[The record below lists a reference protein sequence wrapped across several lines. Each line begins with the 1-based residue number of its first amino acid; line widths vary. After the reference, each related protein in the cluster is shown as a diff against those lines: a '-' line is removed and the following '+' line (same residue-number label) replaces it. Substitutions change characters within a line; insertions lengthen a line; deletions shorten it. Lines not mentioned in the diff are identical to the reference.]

1 MPLLC
6 STLTHTAA
14 YIWCMWVC
22 VCVCVVLAPFHNAR
36 SRRNCIFIAARCLY
50 VLKSVLY
57 LLFIYGLL
65 LSAFL
70 FSPLFASLLALPSLF
85 FPGSCVVSFP
95 KFFCFIFFGSFRFSL
110 RFLWR
115 KWIFENGS
123 SHMRLSAAVCVC
135 VCVWI
140 LGLAEITTGTDIV
153 RSLETIC
160 MILKVLLGLQTTR

>member
-1 MPLLC
+1 
-6 STLTHTAA
+6 
-14 YIWCMWVC
+14 MW

-85 FPGSCVVSFP
+85 FSRQLC
-95 KFFCFIFFGSFRFSL
+95 
-110 RFLWR
+110 RFLSKVLCFFVRFAFPWGFCGANEYL
-115 KWIFENGS
+115 KMAAHTWDS
-123 SHMRLSAAVCVC
+123 SAGLCM
-135 VCVWI
+135 CVWI

-160 MILKVLLGLQTTR
+160 MILKVLLRIQKTR

>member
-1 MPLLC
+1 MNIFDVC
-6 STLTHTAA
+6 E
-14 YIWCMWVC
+14 C
-22 VCVCVVLAPFHNAR
+22 VCVCCFGLLHNAR

-65 LSAFL
+65 PSSSLATLLFPFSQAYWLCNLCFSRQLCRFLSKVL
-70 FSPLFASLLALPSLF
+70 CF
-85 FPGSCVVSFP
+85 FF
-95 KFFCFIFFGSFRFSL
+95 SFRFSL
-110 RFLWR
+110 RFLR
-115 KWIFENGS
+115 HKWIFENGS
-123 SHMRLSAAVCVC
+123 SHMRLSAGVCVC

-160 MILKVLLGLQTTR
+160 MILKVLLRIQTTR